1 MNIIVLKILSCK
13 FYNLGWGV
21 YDYCKYVFSLFYFI
35 VDWDRE
41 IKVII

>member
-1 MNIIVLKILSCK
+1 MNIIVLKILSYK
-13 FYNLGWGV
+13 FFNLGWGF